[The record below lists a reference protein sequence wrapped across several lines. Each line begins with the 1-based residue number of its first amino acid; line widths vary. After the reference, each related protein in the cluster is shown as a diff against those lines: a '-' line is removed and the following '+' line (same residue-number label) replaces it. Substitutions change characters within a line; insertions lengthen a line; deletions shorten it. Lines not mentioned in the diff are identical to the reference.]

1 LQRFLDEAEKDKER
15 YNREMEAYQK
25 TEAYKLFKSQKE
37 KKMRGELY
45 YMLKMNRCTVDF
57 YTSL

>member
-1 LQRFLDEAEKDKER
+1 MIYWFQRFLDEAEKDKER

-37 KKMRGELY
+37 KKMRGKISFL
-45 YMLKMNRCTVDF
+45 LKVKK
-57 YTSL
+57 S